1 MINMSKKIFRTIILS
16 LIIILIISFS
26 ILCADKFKK
35 LHQVHDMK
43 ANEVAEFN
51 SDRDY
56 TADPYSSIL
65 FDVKIEG
72 VEPIYELYFIP
83 GNDNCS
89 YCLLESQDGTLSQK
103 RIDVFSSAKY
113 DTPSFDKNNL
123 EDSID
128 KIYVKYY
135 DKNDILQAT
144 QTISIN
150 WDYLDNVC
158 YASYF

>member
-1 MINMSKKIFRTIILS
+1 MINMSKKLFRTIIVPF
-16 LIIILIISFS
+16 IFILFISFFIFS
-26 ILCADKFKK
+26 ICKFKK
-35 LHQVHDMK
+35 SSQVNNTKD
-43 ANEVAEFN
+43 NEVAEFN